1 MPFAIKVILEL
12 GAIFALLYGF
22 YHEKEVI
29 AFEDRLLAAFRSEK
43 QQKKVQRHAAVSEY
57 QAEEVSYDEREARA
71 LEAEANRRAAAALKA
86 AEARKAARQQQAAQ
100 KNAQRK
106 AYAQNTSFVA

>member
-29 AFEDRLLAAFRSEK
+29 AFEDRLLAAFRSGKE
-43 QQKKVQRHAAVSEY
+43 QKKVQQHTVVSAY
-57 QAEEVSYDEREARA
+57 PEEASYDEREARA

-86 AEARKAARQQQAAQ
+86 AEERKAARKQAARQ
-100 KNAQRK
+100 NAQRK
-106 AYAQNTSFVA
+106 AYAQDASFVA

>member
-29 AFEDRLLAAFRSEK
+29 AFEDRLLAAFRSGRE
-43 QQKKVQRHAAVSEY
+43 QKKVQQHTAVPEY
-57 QAEEVSYDEREARA
+57 PVEETSYDEREARA

-86 AEARKAARQQQAAQ
+86 AEERKAARKQAAQ
-100 KNAQRK
+100 QNAQRK
-106 AYAQNTSFVA
+106 AYAQDASFVA

>member
-29 AFEDRLLAAFRSEK
+29 AFEDRLLAAFRSGKE
-43 QQKKVQRHAAVSEY
+43 QKKVQHAAVSEY
-57 QAEEVSYDEREARA
+57 QAEEASYNEREARA

-86 AEARKAARQQQAAQ
+86 AEERKAARKQAARQ
-100 KNAQRK
+100 NAQRK
-106 AYAQNTSFVA
+106 AYAQGTSFVA

>member
-12 GAIFALLYGF
+12 GAIFALWYGF

-29 AFEDRLLAAFRSEK
+29 AFEDRLLAAFRSGRE
-43 QQKKVQRHAAVSEY
+43 QKKVQQHTAVPEY
-57 QAEEVSYDEREARA
+57 PVEETSYDEREARA

-86 AEARKAARQQQAAQ
+86 AEERKAARKQAAQ
-100 KNAQRK
+100 QNAQRK
-106 AYAQNTSFVA
+106 AYALDASFVA

>member
-29 AFEDRLLAAFRSEK
+29 AFEDRLLAMVRSGRE
-43 QQKKVQRHAAVSEY
+43 QKKAQRHTDTSESAV
-57 QAEEVSYDEREARA
+57 EEVPYDEREARA
-71 LEAEANRRAAAALKA
+71 LEAESNRRAAAALKA
-86 AEARKAARQQQAAQ
+86 AEERKAARKQATHQ
-100 KNAQRK
+100 NAQRK
-106 AYAQNTSFVA
+106 AYAQDASFVA